1 MQVMIKSK
9 FAVSLCVFA
18 ALNSLGQMSF
28 GQSLVNSEG
37 YETFLYSEVSSI
49 PINDATKFEDA
60 FGCFIE
66 TPTTTEGSVISDNGW
81 AVTSE
86 VKFAHYT
93 FVSFNGRIDVGTSG
107 TCWKA
112 EGNIAVFLNSD
123 LQGVIYTNDPAN
135 TSIGRL
141 NLHEGGI
148 IRLHTGEPTDLPV
161 LDIQYASEQFA
172 MSEVGEFTTYCE
184 GRYLVPNVYG
194 EDISE
199 ARHELLQMGWKPI
212 ISQRESDEIGL
223 IAERMRQDGI
233 TEVVGCSGTGM
244 GYCSYQ
250 YAHDGAILQVSS
262 IEPARVNGLAVECGN

>member
-1 MQVMIKSK
+1 MNKSK

-60 FGCFIE
+60 FGCFLE
-66 TPTTTEGSVISDNGW
+66 TPTTTEGSAISDNGW

-86 VKFAHYT
+86 VKFANYT

-123 LQGVIYTNDPAN
+123 LQGVIYTNDPTN

-161 LDIQYASEQFA
+161 LDIQYASDQFT
-172 MSEVGEFTTYCE
+172 MSEVSEFTTYCE
-184 GRYLVPNVYG
+184 GRHLVPNVYE

-199 ARHELLQMGWKPI
+199 ARHGLLQMGWKPNT
-212 ISQRESDEIGL
+212 SRRESDEIGF
-223 IAERMRQDGI
+223 IAERMRQEGI

-244 GYCSYQ
+244 GYCRYEYNQ
-250 YAHDGAILQVSS
+250 NNAVLVVTS
-262 IEPARVNGLAVECGN
+262 IEPRRVTHVSVRCSNN